1 MLKYILGFLLNLFNQ
16 GVSILVQIDHLSSV
30 SRKAKIYSKTKI
42 YNSTVGDYS
51 YIGRNSS
58 AVCADIGKFCSIAG
72 SVSIGMGIH
81 TMQYVSTSPIFTEKR
96 NATTYTWHHGKSEYP
111 YKRVIVGNDV
121 WIGARA
127 MIMGGVKIGD
137 GAVVGAGAVVTKDVP
152 PYAVVGGVPAK
163 IIKYRFPQ
171 PIIDRLLELQWWNAT
186 DEQLKNNISYFQ
198 SENITLE
205 ILDELGNYIKR

>member
-1 MLKYILGFLLNLFNQ
+1 MLKYILGFLLNLFNR
-16 GVSILVQIDHLSSV
+16 GVSIFVQIDHLSKV
-30 SRKAKIYSKTKI
+30 SRKATIYSKTKI

-152 PYAVVGGVPAK
+152 PYAVVGGVPARV
-163 IIKYRFPQ
+163 IRYRFPEN
-171 PIIDRLLELQWWNAT
+171 IIAELEKIKWWNFPEKVLRENLELFQHEPN
-186 DEQLKNNISYFQ
+186 DECILKLAQFV
-198 SENITLE
+198 
-205 ILDELGNYIKR
+205 R

>member
-152 PYAVVGGVPAK
+152 PYAVVGGVPARV
-163 IIKYRFPQ
+163 IRYRFPEN
-171 PIIDRLLELQWWNAT
+171 IIAELEKIKWWNFPEKVLRENLELFQHEPN
-186 DEQLKNNISYFQ
+186 DECILKLAQFV
-198 SENITLE
+198 
-205 ILDELGNYIKR
+205 R